1 MRIRLV
7 ILFLTA
13 AVACVRSQESA
24 PPVRLAIIGLV
35 HDHVTLML
43 PELAG
48 RQDVHL
54 VGIVEPNQEAVAHY
68 AQRFHLD
75 RALFFPS
82 IEALVAKTK
91 VDAVAT
97 FTSTFDHRRVVETC
111 APLGIDVMMEKPLAV
126 SMDHARAIS
135 AAASKGGIQVI
146 VNYETT
152 WYPSNQVAY
161 DVVHA
166 RHAIGDLRK
175 IVVRDGH
182 QGPIAIGVSPFFG
195 AWLMDPVLDGGGA
208 LMDFGCYGVDL
219 ATWMMEGARP
229 TSVLAVTQNFQ
240 PDAYPRV
247 EDEATIVLTYPR
259 TQAIIQASWN
269 WPYGRK
275 DMDIYG
281 EMGALRL
288 PNRDTLFMR
297 TGDGPEVRV
306 ATPALADAGRDALSY
321 LVAVVRGKVRPSGL
335 SSLEVNMVVSEVLD
349 AARESARTGRRIDLG
364 GDPPR

>member
-1 MRIRLV
+1 M
-7 ILFLTA
+7 A
-13 AVACVRSQESA
+13 AACARPQESA
-24 PPVRLAIIGLV
+24 PPVRLAIVGLV

-43 PELAG
+43 PELAK
-48 RQDVHL
+48 RQDVRL
-54 VGIVEPNQEAVAHY
+54 VGIVEPDQEAVAHY
-68 AQRFHLD
+68 AERFHLD

-82 IEALVAKTK
+82 IEALVARTK

-97 FTSTFDHRRVVETC
+97 FTSTFDHRRVVEAC

-135 AAASKGGIQVI
+135 AAAGRGKIQVI

-152 WYPSNQVAY
+152 WYPSNQSAY
-161 DVVHA
+161 DVVHVQ
-166 RHAIGDLRK
+166 HAIGGLRK
-175 IVVRDGH
+175 IVVCDGH
-182 QGPIAIGVSPFFG
+182 RGPVAIGASRFFG
-195 AWLMDPVLDGGGA
+195 SWLMDPVLDGGGA

-259 TQAIIQASWN
+259 AQAIIQASWN

-281 EMGALRL
+281 EKGALRL

-297 TGDGPEVRV
+297 IGDGPEARLP
-306 ATPALADAGRDALSY
+306 TPALAEASKDSLSY
-321 LVAVVRGKVRPSGL
+321 LVAVVRRKIRPSGL

-349 AARESARTGRRIDLG
+349 AARESARTGRRIDLA